1 MDAPRPAVRFS
12 VTIVEVRALGSHFV
26 ARILKQLFQTPN
38 IIDENGTRDR
48 VHQILG
54 FGKVT
59 APSTAQ
65 DLPQDRPGPA
75 KNPFGTRPRIRPG
88 SIQGLGEGRADLVNA
103 AGIFADICR
112 LAKDIS
118 GPHCMLPSRLTSP
131 G

>member
-1 MDAPRPAVRFS
+1 MLGLIGFFAYRLRCTPAMIFES
-12 VTIVEVRALGSHFV
+12 FALLIVFFT
-26 ARILKQLFQTPN
+26 K